1 MLATPAPGRPS
12 SAIVDIKAFIDARP
26 ISAFQWFLV
35 AMCFLVVVA
44 DGMDVAIMGF
54 VTPSILQE
62 WDISRPA
69 FGIVI
74 SAAPFGLVIGSLV
87 AGPSSDRFGRK
98 PVLITS
104 ILAFGALTLATAWA
118 SSPVEMAVLRLL
130 AGMGMG
136 AAMPNATTLLSE
148 YAPHG
153 RRSLMITVMFTGF
166 NLGSAAIGFAAAA
179 LIPTC
184 GWRSVLVLGGAV
196 PLLLVPL
203 LALFLPESARL
214 LALRGAA
221 CARIAATLGRVTG
234 HRFSGDEAFVS
245 TEPPL
250 PTQKP
255 IGVLFS
261 RGYGLTTVS
270 LWVTYFMGLLVIYL
284 LTGWLPTIM
293 KDAGVSIATA
303 ANVTA
308 MFQIGGTV
316 GAVAVGWAMDRT
328 RPAFVIAAA
337 YLGGA
342 LCVLALS
349 QLGVLSAAVGTL
361 VFSAGFCMSG
371 AQTGLNAFA
380 PGCYPTMARATGV
393 SWMLGMGRFGSIFGS
408 AVGGALL
415 GMGWGFSAIFAA
427 LAVPAFCAAAAIF
440 TTTGADRSRKGQ
452 GAALDPLGQ
461 SAPDPSH

>member
-1 MLATPAPGRPS
+1 
-12 SAIVDIKAFIDARP
+12 VDIKAFIDSRP

-62 WDISRPA
+62 WDISRPV
-69 FGIVI
+69 FGIVL
-74 SAAPFGLVIGSLV
+74 SAAPFGLVIGALV

-98 PVLITS
+98 PVLVGS
-104 ILAFGALTLATAWA
+104 ILLFGTLTLLAAYA
-118 SSPVEMAVLRLL
+118 SSPAEMALLRLA
-130 AGMGMG
+130 AGMGLG

-148 YAPHG
+148 YAPQR

-179 LIPTC
+179 MIPAY

-196 PLLLVPL
+196 PLALVPVL
-203 LALFLPESARL
+203 LAFLPESARL

-221 CARIAATLGRVTG
+221 SARIAAILERVTG
-234 HRFSGDEAFVS
+234 FQFDGGAVFVS
-245 TEPPL
+245 SEPPL
-250 PTQKP
+250 PTLKP
-255 IGVLFS
+255 IGILFS
-261 RGYGLTTVS
+261 RGYRLTTLS

-293 KDAGVSIATA
+293 KDAGLSIATA

-308 MFQIGGTV
+308 MFQIGGTI
-316 GAVAVGWAMDRT
+316 GAIIVGWAMDRA
-328 RPAFVIAAA
+328 RPAFVIGTA
-337 YLGGA
+337 YLGGGV
-342 LCVLALS
+342 CVLVLS
-349 QLGVLSAAVGTL
+349 QLGVLSPILAVL

-371 AQTGLNAFA
+371 GQTGLNAYA

-393 SWMLGMGRFGSIFGS
+393 SWMLGVGRFGSILGS
-408 AVGGALL
+408 GIGGALL
-415 GMGWGFSAIFAA
+415 GLGWGFGAIFAA
-427 LAVPAFCAAAAIF
+427 LAVPAVCAAAAIVV
-440 TTTGADRSRKGQ
+440 TQIGRVSVPAEATA
-452 GAALDPLGQ
+452 
-461 SAPDPSH
+461 H

>member
-1 MLATPAPGRPS
+1 MAS
-12 SAIVDIKAFIDARP
+12 SAQQAAGTVDIKSFIDGRS
-26 ISAFQWFLV
+26 ISAYQWLLV
-35 AMCFLVVVA
+35 ALCFLVIAA

-54 VTPSILQE
+54 VTPAILQE
-62 WDISRPA
+62 WDISRPV

-74 SAAPFGLVIGSLV
+74 SAAPFGLVIGALV

-98 PVLITS
+98 PVLVTS
-104 ILAFGALTLATAWA
+104 VLVFGVLTLLAAYA
-118 SSPVEMAVLRLL
+118 STPTEMAALRLL
-130 AGMGMG
+130 AGTGMG

-148 YAPHG
+148 YAPQR

-166 NLGSAAIGFAAAA
+166 NLGSAGIGFAAGY
-179 LIPTC
+179 LIPLH

-203 LALFLPESARL
+203 LLLFLPESARL

-221 CARIAATLGRVTG
+221 SARIGAVLGRVTR
-234 HRFSGDEAFVS
+234 HRFYGNETFVS
-245 TEPPL
+245 NEPPT
-250 PTQKP
+250 PTRKP

-261 RGYGLTTVS
+261 RDYGVTTVS

-293 KDAGVSIATA
+293 RDAGLPIATA

-316 GAVAVGWAMDRT
+316 GAIVVGWAMDKA
-328 RPAFVIAAA
+328 RPALVIGAA
-337 YLGGA
+337 YLGGGA
-342 LCVLALS
+342 FILALS
-349 QLGVLSAAVGTL
+349 QLGVLSPGLAAL

-371 AQTGLNAFA
+371 GQTGLNAYA
-380 PGCYPTMARATGV
+380 PGCYPTVARATGV

-415 GMGWGFSAIFAA
+415 GAGWGFNAIFAA
-427 LAVPAFCAAAAIF
+427 LAVPAVCAAVAIAA
-440 TTTGADRSRKGQ
+440 TQLGRASTARTEV
-452 GAALDPLGQ
+452 AA
-461 SAPDPSH
+461 H